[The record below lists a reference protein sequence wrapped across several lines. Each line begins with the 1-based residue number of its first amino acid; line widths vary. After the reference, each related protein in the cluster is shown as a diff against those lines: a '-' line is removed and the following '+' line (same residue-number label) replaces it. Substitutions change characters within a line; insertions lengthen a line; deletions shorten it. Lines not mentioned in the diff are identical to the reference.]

1 MGAQAAPPSGSCL
14 SDAQDQAAE
23 ELGPAFLAAAGSQL
37 DRGKFAHR
45 LRDRGVGLLSE
56 TSSRPTEAAFQ
67 QPDMLSWPVQPGR
80 NFVTPNPARSSR
92 ANWPWAI
99 LASVERCALT
109 VEFGFDAARVSFA
122 GAIALL
128 PERMFGAAGTAGRKR
143 NAEGEPT
150 IMLHVLSA
158 MAAPASKAAGGSWRC
173 RLTAGAVGDS
183 ATARRFAA

>member
-1 MGAQAAPPSGSCL
+1 MGAQSAPPSGSCF

-23 ELGPAFLAAAGSQL
+23 ELGPASLAAAGSQL
-37 DRGKFAHR
+37 DRGKVAHR

-56 TSSRPTEAAFQ
+56 TSSRPTETAFQ
-67 QPDMLSWPVQPGR
+67 QPDMLSWPVQPGW

-128 PERMFGAAGTAGRKR
+128 PERMFGAAGRPAGSGTPKENRR
-143 NAEGEPT
+143 SCC
-150 IMLHVLSA
+150 MFCLQ
-158 MAAPASKAAGGSWRC
+158 WRP
-173 RLTAGAVGDS
+173 LP
-183 ATARRFAA
+183 ARRRAAALGDAG